1 MEYAVPHPATARP
14 LLMVS
19 LGTALVLVTYVTPM
33 ATVPATAADLAAG
46 PVARAWILSSMSVGL
61 AAFLLATGVLGDSHG
76 HRRTYLWGMTALGLG
91 ALGSA
96 AATDAAV
103 FVAARVVEGAGG
115 AAILACGL
123 AILADVFPAGA
134 PRGQA
139 TAVWGASV
147 GLGISVGC
155 VLAAALDIGS
165 GWRETYAVV
174 GVAALL
180 LIPATRRWV
189 RLPVVTRGAPARR
202 VDVAGLLLLSGAMT
216 LLVTALTQ
224 GRSGVTAL
232 TLVLVTAAAVALA
245 LFAWTETRVAH
256 PLLDPA
262 LLGEPRF
269 VGATLGALVLG
280 VGVIGTTS
288 FVPTIVQRGLGGT
301 LWTGSLLILVWSVTS
316 VLTAVS
322 LRRSP
327 WPLTGTAPLAGLFVV
342 VSLGLALAWGM
353 RVDSSPWR
361 LVPALLV
368 SGLATGLL
376 NALLGREAV
385 ASVPTDRTA
394 MGSGANQ
401 TARYLGAACG
411 ITLFTVVATHAG
423 GGEDPASLMVG
434 WNAAVA
440 VSAAVTLVGAVL
452 LALVARAEI
461 SRRTSPVPED
471 AQLRTS
477 RS

>member
-1 MEYAVPHPATARP
+1 MRNTPLAHP

-46 PVARAWILSSMSVGL
+46 PIARAWILSSMSVGL

-76 HRRTYLWGMTALGLG
+76 HRRAYVWGMAALGVG
-91 ALGSA
+91 ALGCAVA
-96 AATDAAV
+96 ADAAM
-103 FVAARVVEGAGG
+103 FVASRVVEGAGG
-115 AAILACGL
+115 AAVLACGL
-123 AILADVFPAGA
+123 AILADTFPAGA
-134 PRGQA
+134 PRGHA
-139 TAVWGASV
+139 TAIWGASV

-155 VLAAALDIGS
+155 LLAAALDVGS

-174 GVAALL
+174 GVSALVL
-180 LIPATRRWV
+180 VPATLRWV
-189 RLPVVTRGAPARR
+189 HLPARR
-202 VDVAGLLLLSGAMT
+202 SGAPRRSVDVSGMLLLSTAMT

-224 GRSGVTAL
+224 GRSGVTGLTLLLAVAALAAL
-232 TLVLVTAAAVALA
+232 TL
-245 LFAWTETRVAH
+245 FAWIETRVAD
-256 PLLDPA
+256 PLLELA
-262 LLGEPRF
+262 LLREPRF

-280 VGVIGTTS
+280 VGMIGTTS

-301 LWTGSLLILVWSVTS
+301 LWTGSLLILAWSSTS
-316 VLTAVS
+316 VLTSVA

-342 VSLGLALAWGM
+342 VSLGLTLALGLGAE
-353 RVDSSPWR
+353 SSPWR
-361 LVPALLV
+361 LAPSLLV
-368 SGLATGLL
+368 SGLATGVL

-385 ASVPTDRTA
+385 ASVPSDRTA

-411 ITLFTVVATHAG
+411 ITLFSVVATHAG

-440 VSAAVTLVGAVL
+440 VSAAVTLLGALL
-452 LALVARAEI
+452 LALVARAEV
-461 SRRTSPVPED
+461 SRRTSPARED
-471 AQLRTS
+471 AALPRS
-477 RS
+477 R